1 MPPPLQQV
9 PLVQLVV
16 QHSLVIEQLPPV
28 AVHCAATDGGA
39 ISHQMSAAMSQC
51 VMQCIRSLQAMK

>member
-39 ISHQMSAAMSQC
+39 ISHQMSAAMSQR
-51 VMQCIRSLQAMK
+51 VIQCI